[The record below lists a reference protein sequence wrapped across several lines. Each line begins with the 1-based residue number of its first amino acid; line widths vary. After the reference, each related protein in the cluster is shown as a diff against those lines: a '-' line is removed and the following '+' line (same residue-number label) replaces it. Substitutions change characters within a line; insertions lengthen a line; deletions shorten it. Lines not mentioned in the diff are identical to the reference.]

1 VLNHNLQ
8 LYGLSLTRLELLIP
22 LVQPSLEVVN
32 IALGGG
38 QLIMSVLQPGAGI
51 VKEVTLEVTAAVR
64 PHQLIDQLLHTRL
77 KAVVLLKELL
87 VALLNVLDGAVLG
100 LHLVGILLQAEAL
113 VGANHHELL
122 KHGAHVLGMA
132 CCERLTRVVG
142 QKLGVANGGH
152 ALTPHRITLILNR
165 EQGDGGTVEAWQVAL
180 IELREGMV
188 GRSGVVL
195 GKPEP
200 SRL

>member
-8 LYGLSLTRLELLIP
+8 LHGLSLTRLELLIP
-22 LVQPSLEVVN
+22 LVQLSLEVVN

-51 VKEVTLEVTAAVR
+51 VKEVSLEVTAAVR

-113 VGANHHELL
+113 VVASHRELL
-122 KHGAHVLGMA
+122 KHGAHVLGVA
-132 CCERLTRVVG
+132 CCERLTRVEG
-142 QKLGVANGGH
+142 RKLGVANGGH
-152 ALTPHRITLILNR
+152 ALTPHRIALILNG

-180 IELREGMV
+180 IELREGLV
-188 GRSGVVL
+188 GRSGVVH